1 MGNRDLLGALGILAF
16 ANVTLHR
23 ATTPRLQYATGLLMT
38 GSAVALA
45 RRAGHGDELGTHA
58 DALRSGAMVGSA
70 GALVVAAGIGA
81 ALAVR
86 SEAMLDDRPLSMS
99 GPQARRYV
107 LVHIPLGTVVPEEV
121 VFRGALP
128 ALLRGP
134 RTPAW
139 VPAAVSSL
147 LFGLWHV
154 LPFQALR
161 RHNRSTSEVADRYG
175 DAVTLSVHTA
185 AMTAAGAAL
194 YEARRRAG
202 HLLAPALIHYA
213 ANALGFLGARW
224 AGNHWQ
230 RD

>member
-1 MGNRDLLGALGILAF
+1 MGNRELLGALGVLAV

-23 ATTPRLQYATGLLMT
+23 ATSPRLQYATGLVMT
-38 GSAVALA
+38 ASAVALA
-45 RRAGHGDELGTHA
+45 RRAGHGDEIGLDADTLG
-58 DALRSGAMVGSA
+58 SGATVGAA
-70 GALVVAAGIGA
+70 GALAVAGGIGA

-107 LVHIPLGTVVPEEV
+107 LAHIPLGTVVPEEV

-128 ALLRGP
+128 ALLRGS
-134 RTPAW
+134 RTPTW

-161 RHNRSTSEVADRYG
+161 RHNRSTSEVADRFG
-175 DAVTLSVHTA
+175 NGVTLAAHTA
-185 AMTAAGAAL
+185 AMTAAGAVL
-194 YEARRRAG
+194 YGVRRRAG
-202 HLLAPALIHYA
+202 HVLAPAMIHYA

-224 AGNHWQ
+224 AGKHWRQ
-230 RD
+230 D